1 MQSKKQR
8 MKKKKE
14 EEHTKKRKLSK
25 NLFLKNPINVRID
38 VVIFYILFLREI
50 IKWLYLIYN

>member
-14 EEHTKKRKLSK
+14 EEHTKKKRKLSK
-25 NLFLKNPINVRID
+25 NLFLKDPINVRID
-38 VVIFYILFLREI
+38 VIFYILFLREI

>member
-25 NLFLKNPINVRID
+25 NLFLKDPINVRID
-38 VVIFYILFLREI
+38 VIFYILFLREI
-50 IKWLYLIYN
+50 IK

>member
-50 IKWLYLIYN
+50 IK

>member
-14 EEHTKKRKLSK
+14 EHTKKRKLSR
-25 NLFLKNPINVRID
+25 NLFIKNPINVRID

-50 IKWLYLIYN
+50 IK